1 MDPGFCITIVVM
13 SAAGHNGSE
22 AGHKSAPIV
31 RLYDQPPLAVGPDGA
46 VARQNAL
53 AVSQHDVFSLKQL
66 VEIGLRPRAVQTR
79 AAAGRLHRIHQG
91 VYSPSPAALLSIKG
105 RYMAA
110 VLACAPGAVLS
121 HRSAAALHE
130 LRATSRTRIEVT
142 VAGRTGRNHRGI
154 QVHRSTTLTPG
165 DITTVAN
172 IPVTTIARTILDLA
186 TVLPRRAVERAMDQA
201 EILEAL
207 DGRALADQVDRNRTL
222 PAARLVRSIL
232 ERHRAGTTPTRN
244 GFEER
249 LLALVRAAKLPDP
262 EVNAWVIPPD
272 GGSALC
278 VDFLWRQQRVIIETD
293 GFATHGTRQAFEGDR
308 RRDQL
313 LTLAGWR
320 IVRITWLQLVE
331 EPEQTVQLIAG
342 LLATAAA

>member
-1 MDPGFCITIVVM
+1 MTDV
-13 SAAGHNGSE
+13 GHKRSD
-22 AGHKSAPIV
+22 AGHKSEPIV
-31 RLYDQPPLAVGPDGA
+31 RLDDQDALAVSQD
-46 VARQNAL
+46 AL
-53 AVSQHDVFSLKQL
+53 AVSQHAVFSLEQL
-66 VEIGLRPRAVQTR
+66 VALGLSQRAVQKR

-91 VYSPSPAALLSIKG
+91 VYSPSPAALLSLKG

-110 VLACAPGAVLS
+110 VLACGPGAVLS

-142 VAGRTGRNHRGI
+142 VAGRTGRNHPGI
-154 QVHRSTTLTPG
+154 QVHRSTTLTPA
-165 DITTVAN
+165 DITTVDG
-172 IPVTTIARTILDLA
+172 IPVTTIVRTILDLA

-207 DGRALADQVDRNRTL
+207 DGRALADQLARNHKL

-244 GFEER
+244 DFEER
-249 LLALVRAAKLPDP
+249 LLALVRTANLPDP

-272 GGSALC
+272 GGPAFS
-278 VDFLWRQQRVIIETD
+278 VDFLWRQQRLIVETD
-293 GFATHGTRQAFEGDR
+293 GYATHGTRQAFEGDR

-331 EPEQTVQLIAG
+331 EPEQTAQLIAG
-342 LLATAAA
+342 LLAAAAA